1 MIYCD
6 VPEKLEAKTKP
17 QNQWKCVDITKRRVI
32 HKIFLSKGTTGKQIN
47 FNSIDEILSHLNY
60 QIVINVNIRQ
70 TKDSQFRHT

>member
-1 MIYCD
+1 MTFRKNLRQKQNHKTNENALTLQK
-6 VPEKLEAKTKP
+6 EKLST
-17 QNQWKCVDITKRRVI
+17 N
-32 HKIFLSKGTTGKQIN
+32 IFLSKGTTGKQIN